1 MQIRSHDYKT
11 LKKCLPGDSPHPQV
25 PLATQGAGANLPP
38 NTYQGANLPG
48 TVEGLVEET
57 QVHKQSICL
66 ILKENFIVNK
76 NPLVKNMPV
85 MPPAK
90 VNAQLHNAH
99 CTLVNFLH
107 TCITFEYIY
116 LLLCIFLIPAIGNL
130 FGGR

>member
-66 ILKENFIVNK
+66 ILKENFIINK
-76 NPLVKNMPV
+76 SFWSRTCQSCLLLKLM
-85 MPPAK
+85 
-90 VNAQLHNAH
+90 HNAH
-99 CTLVNFLH
+99 CDLVNFLH
-107 TCITFEYIY
+107 TCIAFEYIY